1 MHTLNEIELTL
12 VCSQEGAETIAEAYQ
27 RMILDALS
35 QYTGLIREGSKVWFD
50 SEKRIGFEVYCYNTN
65 YIYTRWS
72 IDNTVVGNNLDFNN
86 LSATGGMKL
95 RIHRSTQESVTYF
108 TLGYLS
114 SLAANPSYGYPFM
127 CAETADGEKVVFSY
141 YDYTTSTYAGTT
153 IYTNAIDHLANS
165 MGIIGRGPLA
175 SYYCIT
181 KYPDFYHNKPFK
193 ELYLICSHTATEK
206 PNNQLVNFPD
216 GIYRFV
222 RMHNREEV
230 DYSFRSGGF
239 AFPVSDPT

>member
-1 MHTLNEIELTL
+1 MMHTLNEIELTL

-50 SEKRIGFEVYCYNTN
+50 SEKRIGFEVYCNSTN
-65 YIYTRWS
+65 YIYTRWV
-72 IDNTVVGNNLDFNN
+72 IDNVVVGYNLGFSS

-114 SLAANPSYGYPFM
+114 SPTDNPTYGYPFM

-141 YDYTTSTYAGTT
+141 YDHTTNLYTN
-153 IYTNAIDHLANS
+153 IYTNAIDHLQS
-165 MGIIGRGPLA
+165 STGIVGHGPLA

-181 KYPDFYHNKPFK
+181 KYPDFYHDKPFK
-193 ELYLICSHTATEK
+193 ELYLICSYTNTEK

-222 RMHNREEV
+222 RMHNR
-230 DYSFRSGGF
+230 DGADLSFKCGGF
-239 AFPVSDPT
+239 AFPVSDPA

>member
-12 VCSQEGAETIAEAYQ
+12 VCSQEGTETIAEAYQ

-72 IDNTVVGNNLDFNN
+72 IDNVTVGNNLSYNN
-86 LSATGGMKL
+86 LSATGAIKM

-108 TLGYLS
+108 TLSYLTS
-114 SLAANPSYGYPFM
+114 ATATNTTETPFM

-141 YDYTTSTYAGTT
+141 YDYGYERTV
-153 IYTNAIDHLANS
+153 IYTNTINS
-165 MGIIGRGPLA
+165 LTDTVLRITRGMYS

-181 KYPDFYHNKPFK
+181 KYPDAYHNKPFK
-193 ELYLICSHTATEK
+193 ELYLVCSYTDTEK
-206 PNNQLVNFPD
+206 ANNQLVSFPD
-216 GIYRFV
+216 SVYRFV
-222 RMHNREEV
+222 RMHNRN
-230 DYSFRSGGF
+230 DASYRFSYGGF
-239 AFPVSDPT
+239 AFPVSDPA

>member
-12 VCSQEGAETIAEAYQ
+12 VCSQEGTETIAEAYQ
-27 RMILDALS
+27 RMMLDALS

-72 IDNTVVGNNLDFNN
+72 IDNTAVGNNLAFAN
-86 LSATGGMKL
+86 LSATGGMRL

-108 TLGYLS
+108 VLSYLS
-114 SLAANPSYGYPFM
+114 TPTENPTYGYPFM
-127 CAETADGEKVVFSY
+127 CAETTDGEKVVFSY
-141 YDYTTSTYAGTT
+141 YDYTNDMYTN
-153 IYTNAIDHLANS
+153 IYTNAINHLTS
-165 MGIIGRGPLA
+165 STGRIGRGPLS

-193 ELYLICSHTATEK
+193 ELYLICSYTNTEK
-206 PNNQLVNFPD
+206 TNNQLVNFPD
-216 GIYRFV
+216 SVYRFV
-222 RMHNREEV
+222 RMHNRE
-230 DYSFRSGGF
+230 DAGFNFKCGGF
-239 AFPVSDPT
+239 AFPVSDET